1 MQIVFKC
8 RVLTDDCYI
17 LSSVLKAIAEE
28 VVVKDEDEGENYHY
42 DYEWSIEEE
51 DEEEN
56 DEETV

>member
-28 VVVKDEDEGENYHY
+28 VVVKDEDEVENYHY
-42 DYEWSIEEE
+42 DYKWSIDEE
-51 DEEEN
+51 DEDEGEE
-56 DEETV
+56 

>member
-8 RVLTDDCYI
+8 RVLADDCYI
-17 LSSVLKAIAEE
+17 LSAVLKAISEE
-28 VVVKDEDEGENYHY
+28 VADKDEDEGENYHY
-42 DYEWSIEEE
+42 DYKWSIDEE

>member
-28 VVVKDEDEGENYHY
+28 VVVKDENEVENYHY
-42 DYEWSIEEE
+42 DYEWNIEEE
-51 DEEEN
+51 DT
-56 DEETV
+56 DE